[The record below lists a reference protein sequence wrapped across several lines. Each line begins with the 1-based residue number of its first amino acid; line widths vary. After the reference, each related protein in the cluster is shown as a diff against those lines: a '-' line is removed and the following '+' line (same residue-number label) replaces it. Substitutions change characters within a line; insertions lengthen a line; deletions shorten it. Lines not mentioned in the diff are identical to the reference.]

1 MCHPLRFNITLLC
14 NEVHLFLMY
23 IFEKRICI
31 LKNVLFIRCDCDF
44 PPCGKACTTIAVFWS
59 QLLSEPNWHETQPDI
74 QTIDC
79 SCIIFWGELFLT
91 TMFLST
97 LMNLLILYSST
108 LFFFILVVSL
118 ITKDDEIYA
127 QVVNIFRLCA
137 KWVCSSISG
146 QFWSQHYDKEE
157 IFFWATSSISESH
170 SVSVSEVILIK
181 GISNLQF
188 PETGMEF
195 IWTCMWGFQVKM
207 YACCHACNLR
217 DNICKPIFRERH
229 LQFQLVNRSYTSTR
243 WITPEK
249 KQPKFFN
256 ELSLFNVLFFFVER
270 SFTSAVI

>member
-79 SCIIFWGELFLT
+79 SCIIFGGELFLT

-108 LFFFILVVSL
+108 LFFYTCSKFNYQRWWDIRASSQHIPTVCKMGVFFNIRPILKSAL
-118 ITKDDEIYA
+118 W
-127 QVVNIFRLCA
+127 QRGNIFL
-137 KWVCSSISG
+137 G
-146 QFWSQHYDKEE
+146 Y
-157 IFFWATSSISESH
+157 
-170 SVSVSEVILIK
+170 IL
-181 GISNLQF
+181 NF
-188 PETGMEF
+188 
-195 IWTCMWGFQVKM
+195 
-207 YACCHACNLR
+207 
-217 DNICKPIFRERH
+217 
-229 LQFQLVNRSYTSTR
+229 
-243 WITPEK
+243 WIT
-249 KQPKFFN
+249 
-256 ELSLFNVLFFFVER
+256 LCI
-270 SFTSAVI
+270 SFRGHFD